1 MGDIAVRDVHQ
12 RPTICRSNAQAS
24 VGPSVDLMLDTRDS
38 FINASRGW
46 LAKASYRMSFD
57 GFLGADSSWQKVQ
70 SRRAHL
76 PAARRPSGRHT
87 LAGWMFADAIVGGV
101 APYFDLPAT
110 GLDTYGRSAR
120 GYGEGQFRGERLAY
134 GEIEYRG
141 TLMKNGLLGM
151 VAFVNATTISNLAED
166 ERLFDSVAVG
176 AGAGLR
182 LLINKR
188 SKTNLCF
195 DVGVRE
201 TRIAGDLPGGPGSV
215 LDPIPRVPVPYFCFL
230 MLLKR
235 VGCVPQFSTTSS
247 PSSTYILLPPKILPS
262 PSSFAFRRISRMLN
276 G

>member
-1 MGDIAVRDVHQ
+1 MATEASGSEWETSPFVIYSTANDL
-12 RPTICRSNAQAS
+12 PLESQAS
-24 VGPSVDLMLDTRDS
+24 FGPSIDLMLDTRDS

-46 LAKASYRMSFD
+46 FAKASYRMSFD
-57 GFLGADSSWQKVQ
+57 GVLGADSSWQKVVLDV
-70 SRRAHL
+70 RTYRPL
-76 PAARRPSGRHT
+76 AAGGRHT
-87 LAGWMFADAIVGGV
+87 LAGWTYVDAIVGGA

-134 GEIEYRG
+134 GELEYRG

-176 AGAGLR
+176 AGAGVR

-195 DVGVRE
+195 DVAVGKH
-201 TRIAGDLPGGPGSV
+201 GSRGIYLSV
-215 LDPIPRVPVPYFCFL
+215 
-230 MLLKR
+230 
-235 VGCVPQFSTTSS
+235 QE
-247 PSSTYILLPPKILPS
+247 
-262 PSSFAFRRISRMLN
+262 AF
-276 G
+276 